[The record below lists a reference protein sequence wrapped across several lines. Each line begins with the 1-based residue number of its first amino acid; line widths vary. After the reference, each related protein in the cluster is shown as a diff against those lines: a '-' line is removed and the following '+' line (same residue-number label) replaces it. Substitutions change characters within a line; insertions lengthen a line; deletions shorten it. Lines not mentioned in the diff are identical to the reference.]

1 MPKPKWNLNTIY
13 ISERLQESLR
23 PISRCAMTTVVA
35 PMGYGKTTAVNWYLA
50 ERARVEGAG
59 RTVRDAR
66 EKLVERTDLE
76 ETIRPLR
83 EAPTIIRISVYS
95 DNLAILWRS
104 VQDAFARAGL
114 DFLRDYSC
122 PTDAAGAGLLVDDLC
137 HALVGEASCFIFIDD
152 FHLLTDRRASIFL
165 CMLAH
170 RLPANVHLIVAS
182 RDRFLPATEAV
193 RLGAKV
199 YQIGTEQ
206 LRLNHTELAIY
217 AHRCGTDVSDAQVEA
232 LLYSSEGWFSAV
244 YLNLRTFSEH
254 GVLPSRQSDIY
265 TTFSEAMI
273 DPLPE
278 KQQAFLAVMG
288 LADEFTVEM
297 ARYVTE
303 DAEAAQ
309 IVSMLTEQN
318 AFVTRLPDGVSYRF
332 HHMMKECAE
341 RRFHKMSEASQRIY
355 WARYGAWYEKEKQ
368 YIHAIAAYRKSE
380 DYDALLRVIRSDAG
394 ILLASLKPADVLE
407 ALDRCPAETLKSY
420 PFALLVLMR
429 RMFTWRQ
436 IPKMMELKALLLS
449 AIEEHPELSE
459 EERGNLLGECDLI
472 LSFLCYNDISAM
484 SRLHRSASRQM
495 SRPAISIQNS
505 GGWTFGS
512 PSVLMMF
519 YRAPGELAQELSEMD
534 ECMPHYYRITGNHG
548 QGAETIMRAEAAYM
562 QGRFTDAHI
571 ELERAYAQIEGNGQ
585 VNMGLCCDF
594 LAWRLSLFADMEE
607 RYSLEARYA
616 ELLRYHDASWINIW
630 TATSAYYHA
639 LRGDVRQIP
648 EIFARHRLSD
658 INMLAP
664 GRPMMEMIE
673 NQVYLAQEAYVKL
686 IARSEELLVVCEAM
700 HYALVA
706 LHIRIQTAIAY
717 EQLGKTEEAHVFLA
731 RALAD
736 AAPDGFVMPFV
747 ENFQL
752 LRPMLSREI
761 VTPLIEQILALG
773 DAAVERHAARRRPA
787 VFDVLTEREF
797 EIVQRMVERLSNRE
811 IAAQLFLSE
820 GSVSSMSTRSTRSFI
835 SRAIPARSGRSSRS
849 CLDRQ
854 LKNT

>member
-1 MPKPKWNLNTIY
+1 
-13 ISERLQESLR
+13 
-23 PISRCAMTTVVA
+23 
-35 PMGYGKTTAVNWYLA
+35 
-50 ERARVEGAG
+50 
-59 RTVRDAR
+59 
-66 EKLVERTDLE
+66 
-76 ETIRPLR
+76 
-83 EAPTIIRISVYS
+83 
-95 DNLAILWRS
+95 
-104 VQDAFARAGL
+104 
-114 DFLRDYSC
+114 
-122 PTDAAGAGLLVDDLC
+122 
-137 HALVGEASCFIFIDD
+137 
-152 FHLLTDRRASIFL
+152 
-165 CMLAH
+165 
-170 RLPANVHLIVAS
+170 
-182 RDRFLPATEAV
+182 
-193 RLGAKV
+193 
-199 YQIGTEQ
+199 
-206 LRLNHTELAIY
+206 
-217 AHRCGTDVSDAQVEA
+217 
-232 LLYSSEGWFSAV
+232 
-244 YLNLRTFSEH
+244 
-254 GVLPSRQSDIY
+254 
-265 TTFSEAMI
+265 
-273 DPLPE
+273 
-278 KQQAFLAVMG
+278 
-288 LADEFTVEM
+288 
-297 ARYVTE
+297 
-303 DAEAAQ
+303 
-309 IVSMLTEQN
+309 
-318 AFVTRLPDGVSYRF
+318 
-332 HHMMKECAE
+332 
-341 RRFHKMSEASQRIY
+341 
-355 WARYGAWYEKEKQ
+355 
-368 YIHAIAAYRKSE
+368 
-380 DYDALLRVIRSDAG
+380 
-394 ILLASLKPADVLE
+394 
-407 ALDRCPAETLKSY
+407 
-420 PFALLVLMR
+420 MR

-436 IPKMMELKALLLS
+436 ISKMMELKALLLS

-519 YRAPGELAQELSEMD
+519 YRAPGELEQELAEMD

-630 TATSAYYHA
+630 TSTSAYYHA

-673 NQVYLAQEAYVKL
+673 NQVYLAQAAYAKI
-686 IARSEELLVVCEAM
+686 IARSGELLALCEAM

-717 EQLGKTEEAHVFLA
+717 EQLGKSEEAHTILT
-731 RALAD
+731 RALSD
-736 AAPDGFVMPFV
+736 AAPDGFAMPFV

-773 DAAVERHAARRRPA
+773 DAATARHAAGRRPA
-787 VFDVLTEREF
+787 AFEVLTEREF
-797 EIVQRMVERLSNRE
+797 EIVQRMAERLSNRE
-811 IAAQLFLSE
+811 IAVQLFLSE
-820 GSVSSMSTRSTRSFI
+820 GSVKQYVNQIYAKLHIEGDTRTK
-835 SRAIPARSGRSSRS
+835 RA
-849 CLDRQ
+849 Q
-854 LKNT
+854 LAKLLGQQT